1 MTTCTVTLA
10 PIQRKLETMTDNEA
24 RQLVWYIFGQ
34 SATLTDAWGTCQLDR
49 FEQAVNACLFSN
61 PQ

>member
-1 MTTCTVTLA
+1 LHSGAFTHPA
-10 PIQRKLETMTDNEA
+10 EARDHDRQRA

-34 SATLTDAWGTCQLDR
+34 AATLTDAWGTCQLER
-49 FEQAVNACLFSN
+49 FEQAVDACLFST